1 MRSKMGERLLSS
13 LAGLRFC
20 FLNLFSGHSGDLPHN
35 KITQGSSA
43 EGSEVCIVLP
53 RIFGAKCIRLGPV
66 WKLHVSMLLLLLF
79 FFPFASIC
87 LLWLD
92 CRMKVAETR
101 CPQMSRSFSGC
112 FLPISKRA
120 LLFPKKGRNTCI
132 VLQNKMQ
139 HIVKYCGGDPECCI
153 QMGLKKKK
161 RRRK

>member
-1 MRSKMGERLLSS
+1 MNINAEEPKPAKLFGSTIYSPCFVLAGEMWMENNFFLNGMRSKMGERLLSS

-87 LLWLD
+87 LL
-92 CRMKVAETR
+92 
-101 CPQMSRSFSGC
+101 
-112 FLPISKRA
+112 
-120 LLFPKKGRNTCI
+120 
-132 VLQNKMQ
+132 
-139 HIVKYCGGDPECCI
+139 
-153 QMGLKKKK
+153 
-161 RRRK
+161 